1 MNNPTDRGKLFK
13 IIKLLYELMS
23 LPFSEE
29 AEPMD
34 VDHYRRGTGT
44 KSKGRRADFPNRLC
58 KRNQGRERT
67 GRKTARKETVYPG
80 VAQSRKGTGGAG
92 KNSQNKKSRLE
103 VRA

>member
-1 MNNPTDRGKLFK
+1 
-13 IIKLLYELMS
+13 MS